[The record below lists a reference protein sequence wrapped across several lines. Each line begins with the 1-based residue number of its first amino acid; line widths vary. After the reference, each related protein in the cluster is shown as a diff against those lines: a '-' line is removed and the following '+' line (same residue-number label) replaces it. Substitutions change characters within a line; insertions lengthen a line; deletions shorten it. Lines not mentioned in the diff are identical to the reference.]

1 MSTIKRFEDL
11 EVWKLAREL
20 CQDIYKLTLLEGFS
34 RDFGL
39 KNQVNNSRGSV
50 MDNIAEGFERD
61 GNKEFS
67 QFLSISKASCGES
80 RSQLY
85 RALDRNYISTEQF
98 ELLSQKTFD
107 LGRKISNLMIYLR
120 NTEIKG
126 NKFKEQTNQQQKS

>member
-11 EVWKLAREL
+11 EVWKLARKL
-20 CQDIYKLTLLEGFS
+20 CQEIYELTLTEGFS

-39 KNQVNNSRGSV
+39 KNQINNSSGLV

-85 RALDRNYISTEQF
+85 RALDRHYISIEQF
-98 ELLSQKTFD
+98 ELLSQKSID
-107 LGRKISNLMIYLR
+107 LGRKIANLITYLKSP
-120 NTEIKG
+120 EIKG
-126 NKFKEQTNQQQKS
+126 NKFKTTDPQPQKQ